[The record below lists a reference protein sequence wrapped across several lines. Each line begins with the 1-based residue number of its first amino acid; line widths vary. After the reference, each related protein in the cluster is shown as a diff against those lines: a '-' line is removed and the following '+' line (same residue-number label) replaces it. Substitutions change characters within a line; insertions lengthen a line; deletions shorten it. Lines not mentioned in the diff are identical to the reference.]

1 METHFIHQI
10 AEETKKYLSESKVVE
25 LPVAGYTDY
34 IETGERLSFE
44 TAYFAR
50 RRQAAVL
57 ALDFLQRKDEQTKG
71 FLEQV
76 LWEICNEYTWALPAH
91 LPIEETDYTG
101 NTTDNASK
109 WIDLFA
115 AETGQM
121 LAEILELMGVELAPI
136 IQRRIR
142 VELENRILSPF
153 EERVWAWE
161 SVKSNWSAVVG
172 GSIGM
177 VALSMLPKNSARQIQ
192 LLKKVDNSMQA
203 YLSSFGEDGACEE
216 GLSYWAYGFGYY
228 IYFAEKYSQVL
239 KDDKYLRGEKI
250 KRMASFP
257 YYMVIDKEVGIP
269 FSDYH
274 PSELP
279 SGLVSFCKD
288 YFQVPIPEVKQI
300 NELDY
305 DHCYRFAAL
314 YRNLQWTKKS
324 VGEKKEIAHY
334 FSDVQWGIFQSKER
348 DLVFAAKGGRNDESH
363 NHIDIGHFV
372 FGSLKECYLTDLGAG
387 EYTKAYFDEAKRYQF
402 LVNSAQGHSL
412 PIIDG
417 HYQQPGSVAAKET
430 RFVPVENYWLF
441 ETNLSNT
448 YQMET
453 NTKLIRQLLLY
464 PSNRTVKLQ
473 DLVERTTEKTD
484 IIENFV
490 TTLPVEIV
498 GQTLRIIGQVTNEI
512 CELTFTGTVQLKKV
526 SYQAHDGTEK
536 SAALIQFLETIKGNG
551 KVQLTIRM
559 ISEE

>member
-1 METHFIHQI
+1 MNTHFSNQLRDD
-10 AEETKKYLSESKVVE
+10 ANKYLINSRIVE
-25 LPVAGYTDY
+25 LPVKGYTDY
-34 IETGERLSFE
+34 LKTGERLSFE
-44 TAYFAR
+44 TAYFSR
-50 RRQAAVL
+50 RRQVAVL
-57 ALDFLQRKDEQTKG
+57 ALDFLQRKDEQTKD
-71 FLEQV
+71 FFEQV
-76 LWEICNEYTWALPAH
+76 LWEVCNEYTWALPAH
-91 LPIEETDYTG
+91 LPIEGDSYTA
-101 NTTDNASK
+101 NASK

-121 LAEILELMGVELAPI
+121 LAEIIELMGDELSPLL
-136 IQRRIR
+136 QRRVR
-142 VELENRILSPF
+142 LELENRILKPF
-153 EERVWAWE
+153 EETVWAWE

-177 VALSMLPKNSARQIQ
+177 ISLSVLELNSTRQSK

-250 KRMASFP
+250 KNIASFP
-257 YYMVIDKEVGIP
+257 YYVSLNKTEGIP

-314 YRNLQWTKKS
+314 YRNLQWTKES
-324 VGEKKEIAHY
+324 VGEKKERAHY

-363 NHIDIGHFV
+363 NHIDVGHFV
-372 FGSLKECYLTDLGAG
+372 FGSLKELYLTDLGAG
-387 EYTKAYFDEAKRYQF
+387 EYTKDYFDETKRYQF

-412 PIIDG
+412 PILDG
-417 HYQQPGSVAAKET
+417 DYQKTGSVTAKET
-430 RFVPVENYWLF
+430 KFVPLENHWLF

-448 YQMET
+448 YQKQEVI
-453 NTKLIRQLLLY
+453 KLTRQLALY
-464 PSNRTVKLQ
+464 PSSRSVILL
-473 DLVERTTEKTD
+473 DSVEQTTKKTD
-484 IIENFV
+484 LIENFV
-490 TTLPVEIV
+490 TILPVEIA
-498 GQTLRIIGQVTNEI
+498 GQTVRILGQKTNES
-512 CELTFTGTVQLKKV
+512 CELTFTGKVQLKEM
-526 SYQAHDGTEK
+526 SYRSHDGKEQ
-536 SAALIQFLETIKGNG
+536 SATLIQVLDTIKGNG
-551 KVQLTIRM
+551 QVQITIRM
-559 ISEE
+559 ISEG